1 MRIFTKRT
9 LREFWQRHTDA
20 ERSLTRWHHEV
31 EQADWSTPYQVKE
44 RFPSASIIAG
54 NRVVFNINGN
64 AYRLVAE
71 IDYAHRRVY
80 IRFVGAHAE
89 YDRIDATEV

>member
-1 MRIFTKRT
+1 M
-9 LREFWQRHTDA
+9 
-20 ERSLTRWHHEV
+20 
-31 EQADWSTPYQVKE
+31 KE

-64 AYRLVAE
+64 AYRLVTE
-71 IDYAHRRVY
+71 IDYAYRRIY
-80 IRFVGAHAE
+80 IRFVGTHAE